1 MIKLKAVAN
10 LIKIKPLDYKGICYV
25 DEFGNLYDRK
35 LKLLKQ
41 PYIAEVDLSNSDDV
55 LNIHASELGALVERI
70 KRTNPSTPEL
80 QQRKEGMLSIL
91 RYILDFKS
99 EIDPWDDFIKSLTKE
114 IDDDFNYVMS
124 KED

>member
-1 MIKLKAVAN
+1 MKAVAN

>member
-114 IDDDFNYVMS
+114 IDDDFNYIMS

>member
-1 MIKLKAVAN
+1 MKAVAN

-70 KRTNPSTPEL
+70 ERTNPSTPEL

-91 RYILDFKS
+91 RYVLDFKS

-114 IDDDFNYVMS
+114 IDDDFNYIMS